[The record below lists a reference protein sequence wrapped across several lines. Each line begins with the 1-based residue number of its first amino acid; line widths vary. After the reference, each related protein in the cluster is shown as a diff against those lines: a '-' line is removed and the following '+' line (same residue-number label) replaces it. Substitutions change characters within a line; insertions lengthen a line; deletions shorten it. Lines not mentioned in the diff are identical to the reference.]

1 MYPSGGTP
9 VLAAAP
15 LNWSSFGAEGNC
27 FLRSQPWSV
36 IQCTFW
42 MQKNVAA
49 VAMQNAAF
57 GPRPCWAAQRLSQV
71 VDLGV
76 GGGGVGHEPVHDP
89 ASVTYRLRSPSSV
102 HGDQSPVG
110 AAAN

>member
-1 MYPSGGTP
+1 
-9 VLAAAP
+9 
-15 LNWSSFGAEGNC
+15 
-27 FLRSQPWSV
+27 
-36 IQCTFW
+36 

-49 VAMQNAAF
+49 VAMQMQHLGQ
-57 GPRPCWAAQRLSQV
+57 GPVEPPSGYLKWSIWGG
-71 VDLGV
+71 GV
-76 GGGGVGHEPVHDP
+76 GWGGVGHEPVHDP